1 MDETIKFFL
10 QHQSVVTICCTE
22 EDGSPYCFPCFFA
35 FNAAQGLLY
44 FKSSS
49 KSHHATLLSKNPEI
63 AGSILPDK
71 LNVLQ
76 LKGVQF
82 EGKIL
87 PSGHELQQR
96 SSINYYSKYPQALLI
111 PGDIYVIQL
120 TNIKMTD
127 GAKGFGKKIT
137 WQRQVA

>member
-1 MDETIKFFL
+1 MDDSIINFL

-44 FKSSS
+44 FKSSP
-49 KSHHATLLSKNPEI
+49 KSYHASIIAKNPGI
-63 AGSILPDK
+63 AGCILPDK
-71 LNVLQ
+71 LNVLA

-82 EGKIL
+82 EGNVL
-87 PSGHELQQR
+87 PAGHEMQRR
-96 SSINYYSKYPQALLI
+96 SSVNYYSKYPQALMI
-111 PGDIYVIQL
+111 PGEIYVIQL